1 MNNTKSKFRF
11 CPRKKKSK
19 SISTSKNIIFSELI
33 EPKCQIMN
41 QLSPNKFLN
50 PAGMINT
57 DLEKNELNQFEI
69 PPEHKV
75 NNNEIINYINNDN
88 NIKKESENNIYNNNN
103 NLSDFFIDKQ
113 DTNNNFAN
121 ILNLNNKIKFNI
133 DNVSYINNEN
143 NNNLSYSKSTK
154 NNTNYTSFTIGK
166 NEISQLNIKKIT
178 NNKKIKRRYNNTP
191 NTTFINS
198 FINNDN
204 QQISKID
211 YYSITDKDSSNLSYL
226 NLNLSGN
233 KIHNILKR
241 EDLIDISKRRKILFP
256 MTDGKNYSNIA
267 QNYPG
272 NQTNIDMIMNSRNK
286 REENSDINILKCLKI
301 SNKLKKKKN
310 KINFKKCKLINN
322 NIEYNNYSKNNLNIL
337 MPNKIFNIYKSK
349 PSNNSYNYNKLSQQ
363 NKICTLSK
371 NGIKNFYH
379 EVNNKYNNIN
389 NCVNNN
395 IDSNNCDK
403 NSFVIQKNEI
413 EYIPNLIK
421 REEKNDSDYNN
432 GIKLLNNIEENN
444 KKKEIILN
452 IKELKRMAYKN
463 GILNQNNNNN
473 YDNNCDKNYNNN
485 DYISN
490 NENNKITEEDEE
502 FATENNNNEEEKE
515 EITDIQSQPMIG
527 NEENASDKNKEN
539 LFCMNDGVNSQLNF
553 ENNKVD
559 EEDLSSIIKLKLS
572 DENNQ
577 ISENKTYHYKF
588 NSSKNRDRNSTS
600 FYSNIYQLNTEGK
613 ENEKNEK
620 FKVIYNKLF
629 EEKYNNNSL
638 CDKKNNFLDNNFII
652 YDNNIESINT
662 LNTEILNRT
671 ESQKS
676 DKIIIQEINK
686 QMMNYKNKI
695 LFNRN
700 INDLISFQNITEVKK
715 NKNIDDLQNVINEV
729 NINEIKINSND
740 NKIYN
745 EIKIN
750 NQNKKEM
757 NTSSHVNTNKYNFNK
772 EIFNSILISQ
782 TPKYINLNQK
792 RKSSNSFSRQIWENK
807 RKSGIS
813 NIKDIKK
820 LIISFGETKTDNK
833 INNNIRHI
841 YKKNKSTN
849 NILFTDNSK
858 IKYNY

>member
-11 CPRKKKSK
+11 LPRKKKSK

-41 QLSPNKFLN
+41 LLSPNKFLN
-50 PAGMINT
+50 PIGKINA

-69 PPEHKV
+69 PPEQKV
-75 NNNEIINYINNDN
+75 NNENINYVNNDN
-88 NIKKESENNIYNNNN
+88 NIRNKKSENLIYNNNN
-103 NLSDFFIDKQ
+103 LSEFFIDKQ
-113 DTNNNFAN
+113 DTNNFEN
-121 ILNLNNKIKFNI
+121 ILNLNNKIQYNKNNF
-133 DNVSYINNEN
+133 SFINNEN

-166 NEISQLNIKKIT
+166 NEISHIHNIKKIN
-178 NNKKIKRRYNNTP
+178 NNKKIKKRYNNTP

-241 EDLIDISKRRKILFP
+241 EDLIDITKKRKILFP
-256 MTDGKNYSNIA
+256 MTDGKNYSYIT

-272 NQTNIDMIMNSRNK
+272 NQTNIDMIMNSKNK
-286 REENSDINILKCLKI
+286 KKDNSDINILKCLKI
-301 SNKLKKKKN
+301 SNKLKKRKN
-310 KINFKKCKLINN
+310 KINFQKSKLINN

-337 MPNKIFNIYKSK
+337 IPNKVFNNYKVK
-349 PSNNSYNYNKLSQQ
+349 QSNNSYNNIKLSQQ
-363 NKICTLSK
+363 NKICSLSK

-379 EVNNKYNNIN
+379 EVNNNYYNIN
-389 NCVNNN
+389 NYVNSN
-395 IDSNNCDK
+395 IVPNITAQNK
-403 NSFVIQKNEI
+403 FVIQKNEI

-421 REEKNDSDYNN
+421 KEEKNDSYYNN
-432 GIKLLNNIEENN
+432 EINLLNNREENN

-452 IKELKRMAYKN
+452 IKELKKMAYKN
-463 GILNQNNNNN
+463 GILNQNNNN
-473 YDNNCDKNYNNN
+473 YDNSN

-490 NENNKITEEDEE
+490 NENNKITEEDED
-502 FATENNNNEEEKE
+502 FATENNNNEEEKG
-515 EITDIQSQPMIG
+515 EIIDIKNQLIIDK
-527 NEENASDKNKEN
+527 EENESDKNKEN
-539 LFCMNDGVNSQLNF
+539 LFNMNDGANSQLNL

-559 EEDLSSIIKLKLS
+559 EEDLSSIIKLKVS

-577 ISENKTYHYKF
+577 ASENKIYHYKF
-588 NSSKNRDRNSTS
+588 NSSKNRDRNSAS
-600 FYSNIYQLNTEGK
+600 FYPNIYQVNTEGK

-638 CDKKNNFLDNNFII
+638 CDKKNNFLDNNFVI

-676 DKIIIQEINK
+676 DKIFIQEINK
-686 QMMNYKNKI
+686 KMRNYKNSI
-695 LFNRN
+695 LGSQN
-700 INDLISFQNITEVKK
+700 INDLISLTNTNEDKK
-715 NKNIDDLQNVINEV
+715 NKNIHDLQNVINEV
-729 NINEIKINSND
+729 NINEIKINNND
-740 NKIYN
+740 NKIFN
-745 EIKIN
+745 ENKN
-750 NQNKKEM
+750 KNKMNSQNMKKM
-757 NTSSHVNTNKYNFNK
+757 NTSSYVNPIKYNFNK
-772 EIFNSILISQ
+772 EIFNSILINH
-782 TPKYINLNQK
+782 TPKYNNFNKKIKNC
-792 RKSSNSFSRQIWENK
+792 NSFSRQIWENK

-820 LIISFGETKTDNK
+820 LIISFGENKSDNK
-833 INNNIRHI
+833 YNNNIRHI

-858 IKYNY
+858 IKYNF

>member
-50 PAGMINT
+50 PIGKNNT

-88 NIKKESENNIYNNNN
+88 NRNKEGENNIYNNNN
-103 NLSDFFIDKQ
+103 NLSDFFIDKH
-113 DTNNNFAN
+113 DTNNFAN
-121 ILNLNNKIKFNI
+121 ILNLNNKIKYNI
-133 DNVSYINNEN
+133 DNASYINNDN
-143 NNNLSYSKSTK
+143 NNNLSCSKSTK

-166 NEISQLNIKKIT
+166 NEISHINIKKIT

-191 NTTFINS
+191 NTTFIYS

-211 YYSITDKDSSNLSYL
+211 NYSITDKDSSNLSYL

-233 KIHNILKR
+233 KIHNILKK
-241 EDLIDISKRRKILFP
+241 EDLIDITKKRKILFP
-256 MTDGKNYSNIA
+256 IADGKNYSYIA
-267 QNYPG
+267 QNYTG
-272 NQTNIDMIMNSRNK
+272 NQTNKDMIMNSRNK
-286 REENSDINILKCLKI
+286 KKENSDINMLKCLKI

-310 KINFKKCKLINN
+310 KINFKKSKLINN
-322 NIEYNNYSKNNLNIL
+322 NIEYTNYSKNNLNIL
-337 MPNKIFNIYKSK
+337 MPNKIFNIYKIK
-349 PSNNSYNYNKLSQQ
+349 PTNISYNYNKLSQQ

-379 EVNNKYNNIN
+379 EVNNKFYNNNSVNSNIGSNIN
-389 NCVNNN
+389 
-395 IDSNNCDK
+395 DK
-403 NSFVIQKNEI
+403 NKFVIQKNEI

-421 REEKNDSDYNN
+421 REEKNDTEYNN
-432 GIKLLNNIEENN
+432 GINLLNNIEENN
-444 KKKEIILN
+444 KKKEIKLN
-452 IKELKRMAYKN
+452 IKELKKMAYKN
-463 GILNQNNNNN
+463 EILNQNNNN
-473 YDNNCDKNYNNN
+473 YDNNYNNNIIN

-502 FATENNNNEEEKE
+502 FATENNNNEKENE
-515 EITDIQSQPMIG
+515 EIADIKSQPIID
-527 NEENASDKNKEN
+527 NEENVNDKNKEN
-539 LFCMNDGVNSQLNF
+539 LFCMDDGVNSQLNL

-577 ISENKTYHYKF
+577 TNENKSYHYKF
-588 NSSKNRDRNSTS
+588 NSSKNRDRNSTY
-600 FYSNIYQLNTEGK
+600 FYSNIYQVNTEGK

-638 CDKKNNFLDNNFII
+638 CDKKSNFLDNNFVIF
-652 YDNNIESINT
+652 DNNIESINT

-695 LFNRN
+695 LCNRN
-700 INDLISFQNITEVKK
+700 INDLISFKNITEVERNKK
-715 NKNIDDLQNVINEV
+715 MDDLQNVINEV
-729 NINEIKINSND
+729 NLNEIKINNKG
-740 NKIYN
+740 NKIFN
-745 EIKIN
+745 ENKIN

-757 NTSSHVNTNKYNFNK
+757 NTSLHDISTSKYNFNK
-772 EIFNSILISQ
+772 EIFNSILINQ
-782 TPKYINLNQK
+782 APKYNNLIQK
-792 RKSSNSFSRQIWENK
+792 RKSCNSFSRQIWENK
-807 RKSGIS
+807 RKSGNS
-813 NIKDIKK
+813 NIIDIKK
-820 LIISFGETKTDNK
+820 LIISFGESKTDIK
-833 INNNIRHI
+833 FNNNIRHI

-849 NILFTDNSK
+849 NILFTENSK

>member
-1 MNNTKSKFRF
+1 MNNIKSKFRF

-50 PAGMINT
+50 PIGMINT

-88 NIKKESENNIYNNNN
+88 NRNKEGENNIYNNNN
-103 NLSDFFIDKQ
+103 NLSDFFIDKH
-113 DTNNNFAN
+113 DTNNFAN
-121 ILNLNNKIKFNI
+121 ILNLNNKIKYNI
-133 DNVSYINNEN
+133 DNASYINNDN
-143 NNNLSYSKSTK
+143 NNNLSCSKSTK

-166 NEISQLNIKKIT
+166 NEISHINIKKIT

-191 NTTFINS
+191 NTTFIYS

-211 YYSITDKDSSNLSYL
+211 NYSITDKDSSNLSYL

-233 KIHNILKR
+233 KIHNILKK
-241 EDLIDISKRRKILFP
+241 EDLIDITKKRKILFP
-256 MTDGKNYSNIA
+256 ITDGKNYSYIA
-267 QNYPG
+267 QNYTG
-272 NQTNIDMIMNSRNK
+272 NQTNKDMIMNSRNK
-286 REENSDINILKCLKI
+286 KKENSDINMLKCLKI
-301 SNKLKKKKN
+301 SNKLKKRKN
-310 KINFKKCKLINN
+310 KINFKKSKLINN
-322 NIEYNNYSKNNLNIL
+322 NIEYTNYSKNNLNIL
-337 MPNKIFNIYKSK
+337 MPNKIFNIYKIK
-349 PSNNSYNYNKLSQQ
+349 PTNISYNYNKLSQQ

-379 EVNNKYNNIN
+379 EVNNKFYNNNSVNSNIGSNIN
-389 NCVNNN
+389 
-395 IDSNNCDK
+395 DK
-403 NSFVIQKNEI
+403 NKFVIQKNEI

-421 REEKNDSDYNN
+421 REEKNDSEYNN
-432 GIKLLNNIEENN
+432 GINLLNNIEENN
-444 KKKEIILN
+444 KKKEIKLN
-452 IKELKRMAYKN
+452 IKELKKMAYKN
-463 GILNQNNNNN
+463 EILNQNNNN
-473 YDNNCDKNYNNN
+473 YDNNYNNNIIN

-502 FATENNNNEEEKE
+502 FATENNNNEKENE
-515 EITDIQSQPMIG
+515 EIADIKSQPIID
-527 NEENASDKNKEN
+527 NEENVNDKNKEN
-539 LFCMNDGVNSQLNF
+539 LFCMDDGVNSQLNL

-577 ISENKTYHYKF
+577 TNENKSYHYKF
-588 NSSKNRDRNSTS
+588 NSSKNRDRNSTY
-600 FYSNIYQLNTEGK
+600 FYSNIYQVNTEGK

-638 CDKKNNFLDNNFII
+638 CDKKNNFLDNNFVIF
-652 YDNNIESINT
+652 DNNIESINT

-695 LFNRN
+695 LCNRN
-700 INDLISFQNITEVKK
+700 INDLISFKNITEVERNKK
-715 NKNIDDLQNVINEV
+715 MDDLQNVINEV
-729 NINEIKINSND
+729 NINEIKINNKD
-740 NKIYN
+740 NKIFN
-745 EIKIN
+745 ENKIN

-757 NTSSHVNTNKYNFNK
+757 NTSLHDISTSKYNFNK
-772 EIFNSILISQ
+772 EIFNSILINQAS
-782 TPKYINLNQK
+782 KYNNLIQK
-792 RKSSNSFSRQIWENK
+792 RKSCNSFSRQIWENK
-807 RKSGIS
+807 RKSGNS
-813 NIKDIKK
+813 NIIDIKK
-820 LIISFGETKTDNK
+820 LIISFGESKTDNK
-833 INNNIRHI
+833 FNNNIRHI

-849 NILFTDNSK
+849 NILFTENSK

>member
-19 SISTSKNIIFSELI
+19 SISISKNIIFSELI

-41 QLSPNKFLN
+41 PLSPNKFIN
-50 PAGMINT
+50 PIGMNNT
-57 DLEKNELNQFEI
+57 DLEKNELSQFEI

-75 NNNEIINYINNDN
+75 NNNEIINYINYDNNGKKQNDN
-88 NIKKESENNIYNNNN
+88 IIYSNNN
-103 NLSDFFIDKQ
+103 NLSEFFIDKQ
-113 DTNNNFAN
+113 DTNNFEN
-121 ILNLNNKIKFNI
+121 ILNLNNKIKYNI
-133 DNVSYINNEN
+133 DNVSYVNNEN

-154 NNTNYTSFTIGK
+154 NNTNYTSFTTGK
-166 NEISQLNIKKIT
+166 NEISHINIKKIT

-211 YYSITDKDSSNLSYL
+211 NYSITDKDSSNLSYL
-226 NLNLSGN
+226 NLNVSGN

-241 EDLIDISKRRKILFP
+241 EDLIDITKKRKILFP
-256 MTDGKNYSNIA
+256 MTDGKNYSYIA
-267 QNYPG
+267 QNYDG
-272 NQTNIDMIMNSRNK
+272 NQTNIDMIMNSKNK
-286 REENSDINILKCLKI
+286 KKDNSQINMLKCLKI
-301 SNKLKKKKN
+301 SNKLKKRKN
-310 KINFKKCKLINN
+310 KINFKKSKLINN
-322 NIEYNNYSKNNLNIL
+322 NIEYTNYSKNNFNIL
-337 MPNKIFNIYKSK
+337 MPNKVFNIYKSK
-349 PSNNSYNYNKLSQQ
+349 PSNISYNYNKLSQQ

-379 EVNNKYNNIN
+379 EVNNKYYNIN
-389 NCVNNN
+389 NYTNSN
-395 IDSNNCDK
+395 IDSNINDK
-403 NSFVIQKNEI
+403 NNFVIQKNEI
-413 EYIPNLIK
+413 EYIPNFIK
-421 REEKNDSDYNN
+421 REEKNYSDNNN
-432 GIKLLNNIEENN
+432 GTNLLNNVDENN

-452 IKELKRMAYKN
+452 IKELKKMAYKN
-463 GILNQNNNNN
+463 GVLNQNNNN
-473 YDNNCDKNYNNN
+473 YDNNN

-490 NENNKITEEDEE
+490 NENNKITEEGEE
-502 FATENNNNEEEKE
+502 FATENNNNEEEKV
-515 EITDIQSQPMIG
+515 EIVDIKNQPIIC
-527 NEENASDKNKEN
+527 NKENSNDKNKEN
-539 LFCMNDGVNSQLNF
+539 LFCMDDGVNSQLNL

-577 ISENKTYHYKF
+577 ISENKSYHYKF
-588 NSSKNRDRNSTS
+588 NSSKNRDRNGTS
-600 FYSNIYQLNTEGK
+600 FFTNIYQVNTEGQ

-662 LNTEILNRT
+662 LNTEMLNRT

-686 QMMNYKNKI
+686 QMRNYKNKI
-695 LFNRN
+695 LCNRN
-700 INDLISFQNITEVKK
+700 INDLISLQNITEDKENKK
-715 NKNIDDLQNVINEV
+715 MDGLQNVINEV

-740 NKIYN
+740 NKIFN
-745 EIKIN
+745 ENKIK

-757 NTSSHVNTNKYNFNK
+757 NTSSHVITNKYNFNK
-772 EIFNSILISQ
+772 EIFNSILINQ
-782 TPKYINLNQK
+782 TPKYNNLNHK
-792 RKSSNSFSRQIWENK
+792 RKSCNSFSRQIWENK
-807 RKSGIS
+807 RNNGIS
-813 NIKDIKK
+813 NIKDAKK
-820 LIISFGETKTDNK
+820 LIMSFGEAKTDNK
-833 INNNIRHI
+833 FNNNIRHI

-849 NILFTDNSK
+849 NILFTENSK